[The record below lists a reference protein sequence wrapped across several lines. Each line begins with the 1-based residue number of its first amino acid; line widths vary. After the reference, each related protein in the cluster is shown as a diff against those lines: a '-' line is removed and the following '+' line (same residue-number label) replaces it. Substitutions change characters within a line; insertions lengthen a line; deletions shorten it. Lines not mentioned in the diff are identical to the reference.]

1 MVGKRID
8 RRTILKG
15 AGAAMALPLLE
26 CMVSESRAS
35 GGRRADPPRLACIY
49 VPGGIA
55 RPWWYP
61 EDEGRNFT
69 LSPSLEPLANHRDQ
83 FTLIRGLQHIA
94 GEVGGH
100 LHAQNWLTGH
110 NVVTGSNTVSMD
122 QVFAQHFG
130 TTYCESLVLSFQQG
144 VGDATASRNAL
155 GADIHALGNP
165 AQALRQLLP
174 PVDRSELSALRHRLQ
189 SRRTV
194 VDGVHEQLRDFNRT
208 LGHADR
214 QRMDQFAESLHGL
227 ETRIGVR
234 EQSLATARPAV
245 DENRFPNWQGGDVS
259 GGVGRGE
266 YGEQRSLVEHMDIM
280 TDLMV
285 LGFQSDTTRVSTYI
299 TGSEHG
305 GGPLNEVYEF
315 ARSIGLAG
323 ITDGHKLWHSGSMTK
338 SRTATPSNDDCG
350 VVLARRDRMLVEGLV
365 RFMDKLRAIPS
376 VEGTLLDH
384 TQILLGGMQGNTH
397 RASDGPTLVAGGKR
411 LGWRH
416 GQYKVYW
423 SPADLHGGHQLVG
436 NASPKPLSNL
446 YLTILQQ
453 AGCPVESFKEST
465 GPLSDLLV

>member
-1 MVGKRID
+1 MFGKRID
-8 RRTILKG
+8 RRTVLKG

-26 CMVSESRAS
+26 CMVQESRAA

-61 EDEGRNFT
+61 EDEGRDFT

-110 NVVTGSNTVSMD
+110 NVVNGSNTVSMD

-130 TTYCESLVLSFQQG
+130 TTYCETLVLSFHAG

-155 GADIHALGNP
+155 GADIHALGSP

-174 PVDRSELSALRHRLQ
+174 PVDSSELSALRHRLQ

-194 VDGVHEQLRDFNRT
+194 VDGVNEQLRDFNRT

-227 ETRIGVR
+227 ETRIGYR
-234 EQSLATARPAV
+234 EQALAVPRPAV
-245 DENRFPNWQGGDVS
+245 DENRFPSLGGNVS
-259 GGVGRGE
+259 SGVGRGE
-266 YGEQRSLVEHMDIM
+266 YGEARSLVEHMDIM

-285 LGFQSDTTRVSTYI
+285 LGFQSDTTRASTYI

-315 ARSIGLAG
+315 ARSIGLNG
-323 ITDGHKLWHSGSMTK
+323 ITDGHKLWHSGSSTS
-338 SRTATPSNDDCG
+338 SRTATPSNDNCG

-365 RFMDKLRAIPS
+365 RFMDKLRAIPA
-376 VEGTLLDH
+376 VEGTLLDQ
-384 TQILLGGMQGNTH
+384 TQILLGGMQGATH
-397 RASDGPTLVAGGKR
+397 RAADGPTLVAGGKR

-416 GQYKVYW
+416 GQYKVYCR
-423 SPADLHGGHQLVG
+423 PADPHGGQKLVG
-436 NASPKPLSNL
+436 KGSPQPLSNL
-446 YLTILQQ
+446 YLTMLQQ
-453 AGCPVESFKEST
+453 AGCRVDSFKEST
-465 GPLSDLLV
+465 GPLSDLLG